1 MAGIPREVLRWLL
14 SLNINLHHR
23 KLKWHVSNG
32 VLAAEIIHN
41 YQPKVVD
48 LGKFIDGQ
56 SIEVRLRN
64 WKLIQQVFHKLN
76 IFIPPEVIEGVV
88 HNKSNAGL
96 IFLTLLYELLTQ
108 KKLVDDVTF
117 DPTDLEYQFSL
128 PVYARSCLAKFIKD
142 NVASSEL
149 KTEPDLFC
157 NQKKVQSLALAY
169 KNMKLTERM
178 AEPRRYRVF
187 RPLASH
193 CRRSESSE
201 LRNIVHNEKADI
213 MSANVLHEETS
224 MNDTVLT
231 IQPKQQAVFE

>member
-56 SIEVRLRN
+56 SIE
-64 WKLIQQVFHKLN
+64 
-76 IFIPPEVIEGVV
+76 
-88 HNKSNAGL
+88 
-96 IFLTLLYELLTQ
+96 
-108 KKLVDDVTF
+108 
-117 DPTDLEYQFSL
+117 
-128 PVYARSCLAKFIKD
+128 D

-224 MNDTVLT
+224 MSDTVLT